1 MQWCRTPRLCTAKT
15 TGAKWQ
21 ILVEYHTTGVELRTG
36 THKNR
41 HAGFCQTNRIVSIPG
56 LHRQGQPLNLHCNL
70 DSKISWSTQSKAA
83 LRSRTIWPQ
92 YTNVLPVML
101 PLASAT
107 RTHARTD
114 CHQPYSLLN
123 STVQNVQCLHVLYTL
138 SVAKRFDEITDRT
151 AFGVKISA
159 NVAYSKVSDISLKC
173 HISNAKVVVNI
184 AK

>member
-1 MQWCRTPRLCTAKT
+1 MVDILSGPLRLGEEKKKKIERRKKET
-15 TGAKWQ
+15 TGQ
-21 ILVEYHTTGVELRTG
+21 NIMVPL
-36 THKNR
+36 
-41 HAGFCQTNRIVSIPG
+41 
-56 LHRQGQPLNLHCNL
+56 LHRAAI
-70 DSKISWSTQSKAA
+70 KISWSTQSKAA

-107 RTHARTD
+107 RMHARTD
-114 CHQPYSLLN
+114 CHRPYSLLN
-123 STVQNVQCLHVLYTL
+123 STVRNVQCLHVLYTL

-151 AFGVKISA
+151 DFGAKISA
-159 NVAYSKVSDISLKC
+159 NVTYSKVSDIWLKC